1 MFSDTFSED
10 GWVVPRGKV
19 AYSSTHDTQTLVGW
33 CAGRAGDDAAAAAS
47 RALEACERS
56 SADLVV
62 VQLQDACGLG
72 DDSRMNLPGV
82 AEGNWSWVADARDIE
97 AATRRMRS
105 LAEQTGRL

>member
-1 MFSDTFSED
+1 MQRQIKARSYSE
-10 GWVVPRGKV
+10 PLP
-19 AYSSTHDTQTLVGW
+19 S
-33 CAGRAGDDAAAAAS
+33 AA
-47 RALEACERS
+47 ACERS